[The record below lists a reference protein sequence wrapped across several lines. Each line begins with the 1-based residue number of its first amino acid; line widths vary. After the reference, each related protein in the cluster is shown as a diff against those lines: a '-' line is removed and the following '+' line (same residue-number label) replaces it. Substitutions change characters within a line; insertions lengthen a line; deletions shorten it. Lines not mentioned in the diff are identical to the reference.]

1 MLRKRTP
8 TAATLKARAKR
19 EARRQANAEAM
30 KLKAH
35 DSVSEKRMKLARQI
49 IEAHHDYDDLPSELD
64 PDVLEIARAYKRF
77 PTEELYAMRDRAVN
91 LRKIL
96 DRKNPD
102 RERRQPLG
110 DEDLLNMAKA
120 KKNTTH
126 RFFKGTDITAI
137 TKPKAFMRILDR
149 LGPIPRDLLS
159 DALYS
164 AVTQPGWAY
173 PEITPDETRYDMV
186 VSAGMRHEWDP
197 PWYTSAGKALGK
209 TDPNEQETLSGRQIK
224 NRLHP

>member
-1 MLRKRTP
+1 MPRERTP
-8 TAATLKARAKR
+8 TAATLKARAER
-19 EARRQANAEAM
+19 ADHAERRKVGAEETR
-30 KLKAH
+30 LH
-35 DSVSEKRMKLARQI
+35 PLDSNRDKRMKLARQI
-49 IEAHHDYDDLPSELD
+49 IEAHHDYDGLPSEAH
-64 PDVLEIARAYKRF
+64 PDVLEIVRAYRRF
-77 PTEELYAMRDRAVN
+77 PTENLYAMRDRAVS
-91 LRKIL
+91 LRNSL
-96 DRKNPD
+96 DRRDPD
-102 RERRQPLG
+102 RERRPLAR
-110 DEDLLNMAKA
+110 DAAIAALNRNDLKIAP
-120 KKNTTH
+120 H

-197 PWYTSAGKALGK
+197 PWYTSEGKALGK
-209 TDPNEQETLSGRQIK
+209 TDPNEPQKT
-224 NRLHP
+224 